1 MSNKLSYILVTGAAG
16 FIGAELVIKLL
27 QSGEN
32 VIGIDNLNNYYDV
45 SLKKARLE
53 RIKNLSL
60 KTRVKWFFY
69 KISIED
75 EKSLFELS
83 KNFCIK
89 KVVNLAAQAG
99 VRYSIENPKS
109 YINSNLLGFGNI
121 LEFCRKFEIENLI
134 FASSSSVYGGNKTY
148 PYREDQGVDHPISLY
163 AATKKANEMMAHSY
177 SHLYKIPATGLRFF
191 TVYGPW
197 GRPDMAP
204 MIFTKSIIEGKILKI
219 FNYGNMSRDFTY
231 IDDVVEGIYRCCEKS
246 ASEDISY
253 NSKSPDPS
261 ISSAPYRL
269 LNIGNHKP
277 VKLMRFIELLETELK
292 IDALKEF
299 LPMQQGDVENTYSD
313 SSKLRSWINF
323 SPKISIEEGVKK
335 FVGWYRDFYNI

>member
-27 QSGEN
+27 KSGEN
-32 VIGIDNLNNYYDV
+32 VIGIDNLNDYYDV

-109 YINSNLLGFGNI
+109 YLN
-121 LEFCRKFEIENLI
+121 
-134 FASSSSVYGGNKTY
+134 
-148 PYREDQGVDHPISLY
+148 
-163 AATKKANEMMAHSY
+163 
-177 SHLYKIPATGLRFF
+177 
-191 TVYGPW
+191 
-197 GRPDMAP
+197 
-204 MIFTKSIIEGKILKI
+204 
-219 FNYGNMSRDFTY
+219 
-231 IDDVVEGIYRCCEKS
+231 
-246 ASEDISY
+246 
-253 NSKSPDPS
+253 S
-261 ISSAPYRL
+261 IS
-269 LNIGNHKP
+269 
-277 VKLMRFIELLETELK
+277 
-292 IDALKEF
+292 
-299 LPMQQGDVENTYSD
+299 
-313 SSKLRSWINF
+313 
-323 SPKISIEEGVKK
+323 
-335 FVGWYRDFYNI
+335 